1 MKAIYKRELRAYFTG
16 PIGYVFIAIFLFLCN
31 GHFYLNNLKFYI
43 SDFSATFNIMMLF
56 LIILIPLMTMR
67 LWSEEKRQK
76 TDQLLLT
83 APVSTTGVVM
93 GKFFAALSVFL
104 IGLCFTLIYPILVAW
119 RGVPDVGKIVGNYI
133 GIILAASAYIAIS
146 LFVSSL
152 TKSQLI
158 SAIGSILALSLFY
171 FMDILVGV
179 SDSTIVN
186 SIFSFF
192 SMITR
197 YWNLYR
203 GIFALSDVIYFVS
216 LTVIFIFLTSRI
228 IEKQRWS

>member
-16 PIGYVFIAIFLFLCN
+16 PIGYIFVAIFIFLCN
-31 GHFYLNNLKFYI
+31 GSFYLNNLKFYL
-43 SDFSATFNIMMLF
+43 SDFSPTFNLMMLF

-67 LWSEEKRQK
+67 LWSEEKRQR

-83 APVSTTGVVM
+83 APVSTTGVVL

-104 IGLCFTLIYPILVAW
+104 VGLFFTLIYPILVAW
-119 RGVPDVGKIVGNYI
+119 KGVPDPGKIIGNYI

-146 LFVSSL
+146 LFISSL
-152 TKSQLI
+152 TKSQLV

-171 FMDILVGV
+171 FMDILIGTSNSVIIN
-179 SDSTIVN
+179 STL
-186 SIFSFF
+186 SFL

-197 YWNLYR
+197 YLNLYR
-203 GIFALSDVIYFVS
+203 GIFALSDIVYFIS
-216 LTVIFIFLTSRI
+216 LTVIFIFLTSRV